1 MTTNDINSEVD
12 RKTQSVVGSVL
23 SARMD
28 KSITVLTIRQYKH
41 PLYKKYIRRS
51 TKIHA
56 HDENNESGKGD
67 LVTIQECRPVSK
79 TKSWKLINVI
89 EKTKEID

>member
-1 MTTNDINSEVD
+1 MIDQITRQETGIVVSSSRD
-12 RKTQSVVGSVL
+12 KT
-23 SARMD
+23 
-28 KSITVLTIRQYKH
+28 ITVLIERKVKH
-41 PLYKKYIRRS
+41 PMYKKILRRS

-67 LVTIQECRPVSK
+67 LVTIQECRPISK

>member
-23 SARMD
+23 STRMD

-56 HDENNESGKGD
+56 HDEDNVCKAGD
-67 LVTIQECRPVSK
+67 TVVIEHCRPISR
-79 TKSWKLINVI
+79 TKSWRLLRILKRS
-89 EKTKEID
+89 EQE

>member
-56 HDENNESGKGD
+56 HDEDNVCKAGD
-67 LVTIQECRPVSK
+67 TVVIEHCRPISR
-79 TKSWKLINVI
+79 TKSWRLLRILKRS
-89 EKTKEID
+89 EQE